1 MATSGANRGKRPR
14 LVPPSEEMKHRSSL
28 LAHELSRWP
37 DVSMRPM
44 FGLRAFYRGTVVF
57 AMLPHKRGLE
67 SAKAIAY
74 KLPSGAHSKEGG
86 KWKLF
91 KLEDDHDIGRALVIL
106 DKAYKKA
113 ADQPNGIQ
121 EGSS

>member
-1 MATSGANRGKRPR
+1 VT
-14 LVPPSEEMKHRSSL
+14 
-28 LAHELSRWP
+28 
-37 DVSMRPM
+37 
-44 FGLRAFYRGTVVF
+44 
-57 AMLPHKRGLE
+57 
-67 SAKAIAY
+67 Y